1 MNQTVDEPLRHAYI
15 REPMADAST
24 PMQPRVFVVED
35 DVIAA
40 TYVVKVLRSAGLV
53 AEHYSSAEAFLDH
66 VDPAHRGCVVLDL
79 HMDGMT
85 GLQLQ
90 TEMVNRSIFLPVIIV
105 TGEGKV
111 ASAVTAMKQDAFDF
125 FEKPVDPERLL
136 STVRRAIEHDAQQ
149 AVTRADAQ
157 LIQQR
162 YRVLSPRERQ
172 VMGLVV
178 QGLANKQI
186 AANLDLSEKT
196 IEVHRG
202 NVMRKMQVESVA
214 ALVRASIICESIKF

>member
-1 MNQTVDEPLRHAYI
+1 
-15 REPMADAST
+15 MADVSA
-24 PMQPRVFVVED
+24 PINPRVFVVED
-35 DVIAA
+35 DVVAA
-40 TYVVKVLRSAGLV
+40 TYLVKVLRSGGHT
-53 AEHYSSAEAFLDH
+53 AEHYPSAEAFLDQI
-66 VDPAHRGCVVLDL
+66 DTTHRGCLVLDL
-79 HMDGMT
+79 NMDGMT

-90 TEMVNRSIFLPVIIV
+90 SEMVKRGIFLPVIIV

-111 ASAVTAMKQDAFDF
+111 ASAVTAMKQQAFDF
-125 FEKPVDPERLL
+125 FEKPVDPDRLL
-136 STVRRAIEHDAQQ
+136 GTVRRAIELDAHQ
-149 AVTRADAQ
+149 AVYRADAS
-157 LIQQR
+157 LVQQR

-186 AANLDLSEKT
+186 AANLELSEKT

-214 ALVRASIICESIKF
+214 ALVRASILCEPIAN